1 MKKIF
6 NIIRALFIGISW
18 TYIYFVIINSLLIIF
33 WNFSIISS
41 SSWKLLNS
49 YWESGGAI
57 KAGKD
62 YLLFTIL
69 LLYIPLW
76 IWGWK
81 RLIKVNFLNI
91 LLAPIRWYN
100 DYMIRKYG
108 ASTNRILLKNMGRS
122 KKIEEEIEELSK
134 PATQVKTD
142 EEVNKIRNA
151 IAEKINSVKH
161 E

>member
-6 NIIRALFIGISW
+6 KIIRTFLIGIVWS
-18 TYIYFVIINSLLIIF
+18 YIYFVIINSLLIIF

-76 IWGWK
+76 IWGWR
-81 RLIKVNFLNI
+81 RLTKVNFLN
-91 LLAPIRWYN
+91 LLLTPIRWYN

-108 ASTNRILLKNMGRS
+108 ASANRILLKNMGRG

-134 PATQVKTD
+134 PSSQVKTD
-142 EEVNKIRNA
+142 EEVNRIRSA